1 MRLLKRLEHK
11 RRIVRRNQLARSV
24 VGGTGLCFFIL
35 FAFGLS
41 GIFPP
46 LAIIGMP
53 IVILGAIAGTVAV
66 LSVVGAPLGMLIY

>member
-1 MRLLKRLEHK
+1 MRLPGRFEHK
-11 RRIVRRNQLARSV
+11 RRTIRRNELARSV
-24 VGGTGLCFFIL
+24 VGGTGLCLFIL

-53 IVILGAIAGTVAV
+53 IVILGALVGTFLV
-66 LSVVGAPLGMLIY
+66 LTIIGVPLGMLIY

>member
-1 MRLLKRLEHK
+1 MRLLRQIEHK
-11 RRIVRRNQLARSV
+11 RRIIRRNELARAV
-24 VGGTGLCFFIL
+24 VGGTGLCAFIL

-46 LAIIGMP
+46 LAPIGLT

-66 LSVVGAPLGMLIY
+66 LTVIGAPLGMLIY